1 MNYNVKKVKIF
12 VTVPKEKL
20 EDVRTAMCNA
30 GAGIIGN
37 YTFCSTSIKSI
48 GTFIPNDN
56 ADPYIGEQNKLEFV
70 EEEKLEVICDV
81 GNVKNVIQELRKK
94 HPYEEPAIDIV
105 PLMDES
111 DFDD

>member
-1 MNYNVKKVKIF
+1 MNFNVKKVKIF
-12 VTVPKEKL
+12 VTVPEENL
-20 EDVRTAMCNA
+20 EEVRKSMCNA

-37 YTFCSTSIKSI
+37 YTFCSTSIKSV

-56 ADPYIGEQNKLEFV
+56 ANPYIGEQNKLEFV

-81 GNVKNVIQELRKK
+81 EKVKEVISSLRKV

-105 PLMDES
+105 PLLDES
-111 DFDD
+111 QF